1 MVMALGLTAAAQG
14 IRVEA
19 PNLVASDEQF
29 NISFIVEG
37 ENAPSDFQWSPGDD
51 FQLVWGPQKGTS
63 TSVSI
68 VNGKRS
74 KSSRTSF
81 TYVLMPKRTGTFTL
95 PAASAT
101 LKGDRISSPAVRIE
115 VASGGRSQ
123 AQAPSGQQSSGT
135 QKPRQSG
142 EISSE
147 DIFMRLTLSKTSVV
161 VGEGIEAVLKLYQR
175 VNVAGF
181 EDAKFPGF
189 NGFWSNVTQ
198 SPNNIEF
205 RRESIGGEI
214 FNTAV
219 LRAWNLIPQKQGDMV
234 IEPAELV
241 CLINVRKPS
250 QSTGSIF
257 DSFFQDDY
265 RTVRKRVST
274 PEMVVHV
281 KGLPAGAPASF
292 GGGVGVFRMNASLSK
307 DSLYTHDAA
316 SLKITVSGNGNLAL
330 LEAPKISF
338 PPDFEVYD
346 VKVSDAAG
354 AKVFEYPF
362 IPRSHGDFVIGP
374 IEYSYYD
381 VKGGRYVVLSSKE
394 LPLKVLKG
402 KGQAAVQ
409 DAAPAGT
416 VIRKDVRD
424 LGSDIRYIG
433 TTLPAFAAP
442 GKFFFAS
449 GAYWAVLALILIA
462 AAAVYLFIRIRAAR
476 RADVAG
482 SRSRSAVKLARKRL
496 AAAGEYL
503 KKDLYTAFYEE
514 LHRTLLGFVSDRLQM
529 DSSEMSRENIV
540 AELLASGVDEKAAGQ
555 FTSLLEACEFA
566 RYAPASGHEAM
577 DAHYKAA
584 LDVMSVIS
592 SDMKKKNKSVS
603 GAALALILSLILP
616 LQASAADNYLDSLW
630 NSGVAAYSQGQWK
643 AAEQNWKGIAD
654 AGLTSPVLCCNL
666 GDAFFKDG
674 DYPSAILW
682 YERAL
687 KLDPSYK
694 DARFNLD
701 LAAAQV
707 QDRIDSVPEF
717 FLVGW
722 ARSFCYLLSSD
733 AWAVLSCI
741 LLALALAALLIFL
754 LSQGSGARKAGFFSA
769 LILALLFLLAV
780 SAAGWQKSEFERADE
795 AIVMKPV
802 VPVKSAPSRGDSKD
816 LFILHEGTKVRII
829 DSVGDWNN
837 VSLSDGRQGWMPSET
852 LEII

>member
-257 DSFFQDDY
+257 DSFFQD
-265 RTVRKRVST
+265 RR
-274 PEMVVHV
+274 
-281 KGLPAGAPASF
+281 
-292 GGGVGVFRMNASLSK
+292 LS
-307 DSLYTHDAA
+307 
-316 SLKITVSGNGNLAL
+316 
-330 LEAPKISF
+330 
-338 PPDFEVYD
+338 
-346 VKVSDAAG
+346 
-354 AKVFEYPF
+354 
-362 IPRSHGDFVIGP
+362 
-374 IEYSYYD
+374 
-381 VKGGRYVVLSSKE
+381 
-394 LPLKVLKG
+394 
-402 KGQAAVQ
+402 
-409 DAAPAGT
+409 
-416 VIRKDVRD
+416 
-424 LGSDIRYIG
+424 
-433 TTLPAFAAP
+433 
-442 GKFFFAS
+442 
-449 GAYWAVLALILIA
+449 
-462 AAAVYLFIRIRAAR
+462 
-476 RADVAG
+476 
-482 SRSRSAVKLARKRL
+482 
-496 AAAGEYL
+496 AGEW
-503 KKDLYTAFYEE
+503 A
-514 LHRTLLGFVSDRLQM
+514 
-529 DSSEMSRENIV
+529 SS
-540 AELLASGVDEKAAGQ
+540 A
-555 FTSLLEACEFA
+555 
-566 RYAPASGHEAM
+566 
-577 DAHYKAA
+577 
-584 LDVMSVIS
+584 
-592 SDMKKKNKSVS
+592 
-603 GAALALILSLILP
+603 
-616 LQASAADNYLDSLW
+616 
-630 NSGVAAYSQGQWK
+630 
-643 AAEQNWKGIAD
+643 
-654 AGLTSPVLCCNL
+654 
-666 GDAFFKDG
+666 
-674 DYPSAILW
+674 
-682 YERAL
+682 
-687 KLDPSYK
+687 
-694 DARFNLD
+694 
-701 LAAAQV
+701 
-707 QDRIDSVPEF
+707 
-717 FLVGW
+717 
-722 ARSFCYLLSSD
+722 
-733 AWAVLSCI
+733 
-741 LLALALAALLIFL
+741 
-754 LSQGSGARKAGFFSA
+754 
-769 LILALLFLLAV
+769 
-780 SAAGWQKSEFERADE
+780 
-795 AIVMKPV
+795 
-802 VPVKSAPSRGDSKD
+802 
-816 LFILHEGTKVRII
+816 
-829 DSVGDWNN
+829 
-837 VSLSDGRQGWMPSET
+837 
-852 LEII
+852 